1 MIAVRSAV
9 APVAHAFDDVVDGDA
24 GLADLLL
31 ERLADARRPAHQV
44 AGSKHA
50 HVLHRHVA
58 VLQRGQRSL
67 GGEVDGVDV
76 GMLPELRHLD
86 AEDVD
91 VVAGHGYASRGS
103 KPKPMASVPSS
114 SVPTV

>member
-1 MIAVRSAV
+1 MIVVRSAV

-31 ERLADARRPAHQV
+31 ERLADRAALAHQV
-44 AGSKHA
+44 AGGEHA
-50 HVLHRHVA
+50 DVLHRHAA
-58 VLQRGQRSL
+58 VGQRGLRGL
-67 GGEVDGVDV
+67 GGEVDGVEV

-114 SVPTV
+114 SVPTM